1 MEIIVW
7 FSWMIC
13 YYRDD
18 WGWNCGLVS
27 KLYYGKYND
36 IVVCVKGC
44 LWYTNKDRFKYVFYT
59 NS

>member
-1 MEIIVW
+1 
-7 FSWMIC
+7 MIC

-44 LWYTNKDRFKYVFYT
+44 LWYTNKDQFKYVFYT
-59 NS
+59 SS